1 MKSYTAIVICFF
13 ASISAVVGRLGT
25 FNRSLAGE
33 NRTLFE
39 DYGHFN
45 RSLEFDFMFNRS
57 LFNRS
62 LESRRLMEE
71 SYGLYNRTLANRTLM
86 ENRNLDE
93 YEELFGGYNRSLE
106 FFNRTLSN
114 RTL

>member
-1 MKSYTAIVICFF
+1 MKSYAAIVICFL
-13 ASISAVVGRLGT
+13 ASISAVVGRLGSY
-25 FNRSLAGE
+25 NRSLAGE

-39 DYGHFN
+39 EYNYFN
-45 RSLEFDFMFNRS
+45 RSLEFDGLFNRS

-71 SYGLYNRTLANRTLM
+71 SYGLFNRTLMANRTLT
-86 ENRNLDE
+86 ENRTLDE
-93 YEELFGGYNRSLE
+93 FEMFGGYNRSLE
-106 FFNRTLSN
+106 YFNRTLSN